1 MQFHIRTLKI
11 RKIHLF
17 SCTGSARCGPRP
29 LGQMSFSVNINYAR
43 PAAPPAA
50 NVGTFLIATART
62 EASSCPFNTI
72 VDRLHAYLHKISSY

>member
-1 MQFHIRTLKI
+1 
-11 RKIHLF
+11 
-17 SCTGSARCGPRP
+17 
-29 LGQMSFSVNINYAR
+29 MSFSVNINYAR

-72 VDRLHAYLHKISSY
+72 VERLHAYLHKISSYWRCQFPVAEEIKYANDTTIFSDCI